1 MTTLTKGEQFIYD
14 WQYGIHGAT
23 SFKGYLSK
31 AMAVADNTNLDK
43 LRLAF
48 PEYADAMNSFHTVK
62 GWWPRVEDIG
72 NKDRLVILGKH
83 PVQTNVATK
92 KENEDESI

>member
-14 WQYGIHGAT
+14 WQYGIHGST

-31 AMAVADNTNLDK
+31 ALAIADNTNLDK

-48 PEYADAMNSFHTVK
+48 PEEARAMHLFRTQA
-62 GWWPRVEDIG
+62 GWWPSVEDMG

-83 PVQTNVATK
+83 RVQTNVATK
-92 KENEDESI
+92 KRG

>member
-1 MTTLTKGEQFIYD
+1 MKTLTKGEQFIYD
-14 WQYGIHGAT
+14 WQYGVHGVT

-31 AMAVADNTNLDK
+31 AIAVADNTNLDK

-62 GWWPRVEDIG
+62 DWWPRVEDIG
-72 NKDRLVILGKH
+72 NQDDRHRLVIVGKH

-92 KENEDESI
+92 KEN

>member
-1 MTTLTKGEQFIYD
+1 MKTLTKGEQFIYD

-31 AMAVADNTNLDK
+31 AIAVADNTNLDK
-43 LRLAF
+43 LFKAF
-48 PEYADAMNSFHTVK
+48 PDEAMAMNNFHTVK
-62 GWWPRVEDIG
+62 GWWPRVEDVG

-83 PVQTNVATK
+83 RVQTNVATK
-92 KENEDESI
+92 KEN